1 MKHKGILKCNRQLLL
16 LCHHVMVLEKQILL
30 MIWKSFLPMKST
42 QYWKTTSKWIKLL
55 YSKKFITMRD
65 KGLEKLITF
74 IVPLY
79 IAKRKTQSIKLV
91 VHNFHQ
97 KQILH
102 ISNNHHHDTLN
113 EVFELLK
120 SLSHQII
127 LSHIKPT
134 TFLRKNNH
142 FTPRYL
148 KH

>member
-1 MKHKGILKCNRQLLL
+1 
-16 LCHHVMVLEKQILL
+16 
-30 MIWKSFLPMKST
+30 
-42 QYWKTTSKWIKLL
+42 
-55 YSKKFITMRD
+55 MRD

-79 IAKRKTQSIKLV
+79 IAKRKTQSIKLI
-91 VHNFHQ
+91 VHYVHQ

-102 ISNNHHHDTLN
+102 ISNKHHHDTLN

-127 LSHIKPT
+127 LSHIKPM
-134 TFLRKNNH
+134 TFLRKKNH